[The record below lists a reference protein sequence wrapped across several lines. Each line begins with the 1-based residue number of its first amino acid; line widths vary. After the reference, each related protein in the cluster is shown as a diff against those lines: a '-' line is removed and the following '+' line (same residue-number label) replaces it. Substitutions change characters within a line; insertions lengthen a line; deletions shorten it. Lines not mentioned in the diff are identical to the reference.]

1 MRLIAVTTPNFWQ
14 GEAQAITELLAARG
28 FSRVHIRKP
37 GATSD
42 EVERLLREIPADLR
56 PRISLHDCHQL
67 AIQGLAGGVHLN
79 GRNPEPPDGFT
90 GILSRSCHTLEEV
103 RRYADTVDYL
113 FLSPVFDSIS
123 KTGYRAAFTLGELA
137 ASELIGEK
145 VVALGGVTP
154 ERLAELHK
162 TGFGGAAMLG
172 GAWNDYM
179 NKSSD

>member
-37 GATSD
+37 GARSD

-56 PRISLHDCHQL
+56 PSLSLHDCHHL
-67 AIQGLAGGVHLN
+67 ALQGLAGGVHLN
-79 GRNPEPPDGFT
+79 SRNPKPPDGFT
-90 GILSRSCHTLEEV
+90 GILSRSCHSLEEV

-154 ERLAELHK
+154 ERLAELHHA
-162 TGFGGAAMLG
+162 GFGGAAMLG
-172 GAWNDYM
+172 AAWNDYT
-179 NKSSD
+179 NQTSN

>member
-37 GATSD
+37 GARSD

-56 PRISLHDCHQL
+56 PRLSLHDCHHL
-67 AIQGLAGGVHLN
+67 ALQGLAGGVHLN

-113 FLSPVFDSIS
+113 FLSPVYDSIS
-123 KTGYRAAFTLGELA
+123 KTGYRAAFTLSELA
-137 ASELIGEK
+137 ASGLLGEK
-145 VVALGGVTP
+145 VMALGGVTP

-172 GAWNDYM
+172 AAWSDYT
-179 NKSSD
+179 NQTSN

>member
-37 GATSD
+37 GARSD

-56 PRISLHDCHQL
+56 PRLSLHDCHHL
-67 AIQGLAGGVHLN
+67 AIQGLVGGVHLN

-90 GILSRSCHTLEEV
+90 GILSRSCHSLEEV
-103 RRYADTVDYL
+103 SRYADTVDYL
-113 FLSPVFDSIS
+113 FLSPVYDSIS

-137 ASELIGEK
+137 ASGLLGEK
-145 VVALGGVTP
+145 VMALGGVTP

-172 GAWNDYM
+172 AAWSDYT
-179 NKSSD
+179 NQTSN

>member
-37 GATSD
+37 GARSD

-56 PRISLHDCHQL
+56 PRLSLHDCHHL
-67 AIQGLAGGVHLN
+67 ALQELAGGVHLN

-90 GILSRSCHTLEEV
+90 GILSRSCHSLEEV

-113 FLSPVFDSIS
+113 FLSPVYDSIS
-123 KTGYRAAFTLGELA
+123 KTGYRAAFTIGELA
-137 ASELIGEK
+137 ASGLLGEK
-145 VVALGGVTP
+145 VMALGGVTP
-154 ERLAELHK
+154 ERLAELHHA
-162 TGFGGAAMLG
+162 GFGGAAMLG
-172 GAWNDYM
+172 AAWSDYT
-179 NKSSD
+179 NQISN